1 MRFLCVASAA
11 HFFIYGGINMDF
23 SNNFKAAR
31 KAKKLTQQ
39 QLAEILKMNRS
50 SISKYENG
58 VSLPPTKRMLE
69 ICNVMNTTI
78 DELIK

>member
-1 MRFLCVASAA
+1 
-11 HFFIYGGINMDF
+11 MDF

-58 VSLPPTKRMLE
+58 VSLPPTKRMFE
-69 ICNVMNTTI
+69 ICNVLNTTI

>member
-1 MRFLCVASAA
+1 
-11 HFFIYGGINMDF
+11 MDF

-31 KAKKLTQQ
+31 KTKKLTQQ
-39 QLAEILKMNRS
+39 RLAETLKMNRS
-50 SISKYENG
+50 SILKYENG

-69 ICNVMNTTI
+69 ICNVLNTTI

>member
-1 MRFLCVASAA
+1 MCVASAA

-31 KAKKLTQQ
+31 KSKKLTQQ
-39 QLAEILKMNRS
+39 QLAETLKMNRS

-69 ICNVMNTTI
+69 ICNVLDTTI